1 MKCRLNQQLT
11 FLFEV
16 DKMKN
21 VLRQTLLVDRSRQ
34 ENSAEHS
41 WHFALMAVTFFEYN
55 QLEGVDLNRV
65 IRMALVHDIV
75 EIYAGDTFAY
85 DIEGN
90 KEKEQREQLAANKLF
105 SLLPKDQAEEF
116 RMLWEEFD
124 DMKTP
129 DAIYA
134 TAIDR
139 LQPFLNNSVTSGHSW
154 AKHKVT
160 LPQVY
165 DRMDPVRLATPILWE
180 HVEDIISYALKK
192 GYIIA

>member
-1 MKCRLNQQLT
+1 MNCRLNQQLA

-21 VLRQTLLVDRSRQ
+21 IMRQTVLVDRSRQ

-65 IRMALVHDIV
+65 IKMALVHDVV

-85 DIEGN
+85 DIEAN
-90 KEKEQREQLAANKLF
+90 KEKEQREQLAADKLF
-105 SLLPKDQAEEF
+105 SLLPNDQAKEF
-116 RMLWEEFD
+116 RSLWEEFD
-124 DMKTP
+124 EMKTP

-154 AKHKVT
+154 AKHNVT

-165 DRMDPVRLATPILWE
+165 DRMDPVRIATPVLWA
-180 HVEDIISYALKK
+180 HVEEVIFKSLDK
-192 GYIIA
+192 GYIAY